1 MSRNG
6 TPAGSGAAAWRGWIG
21 ASLALTLAIGSSVLA
36 AQLMMAPPAGDLRE
50 LAAYLSISGVVTLAA
65 GWIAIR
71 AIDRVAGFS
80 LRTKSFLA
88 AATGSAVALLN
99 IVIVAQL
106 MFVSTGH
113 DFKLLLALIAFSAV
127 VTIFFSLSIAS
138 ATVRR
143 LESITDLV
151 RALASGD
158 YAGRAEASGRDEVAR
173 LARDVNSLAE
183 RLHAAEEERAALAAE
198 RRELTSSIAHDLR
211 TPLASV
217 RAMVEAL
224 DDRVV
229 TDDDE
234 VQRYYATIRREIER
248 LSRMIGDLFEL
259 AQIDAGALRL
269 EMRPVALQEI
279 VTEVVDAMQA
289 QARVSGVS
297 LALKIESEPPLI
309 ALDGARIERA
319 LANLVRN
326 AIEHT
331 PSGGRIDVRV
341 ACVAHQAT
349 IIVTD
354 TGDGIAPADLPH
366 IWTRFYRADKSR
378 NRSGPLA
385 DGAGL
390 GLAITRGIIESHG
403 GTIGVRS
410 ELGRGTEF
418 TARLPLG

>member
-1 MSRNG
+1 M
-6 TPAGSGAAAWRGWIG
+6 TPRSSGSSAWRGWIG
-21 ASLALTLAIGSSVLA
+21 AALALTLALGSSLLA

-50 LAAYLSISGVVTLAA
+50 LAAYLSISGVVTLGA
-65 GWIAIR
+65 GWLAIR
-71 AIDRVAGFS
+71 AIDHVAGLS

-127 VTIFFSLSIAS
+127 VTIFFSLWIAS

-158 YAGRAEASGRDEVAR
+158 YAGRADASGRDEVAR

-183 RLHAAEEERAALAAE
+183 RLHAAKEERAALAAE

-269 EMRPVALQEI
+269 ELRPIALQEI

-289 QARVSGVS
+289 QARAAGVG
-297 LALKIESEPPLI
+297 LALRIESEPPVL

-331 PSGGRIDVRV
+331 ASGGSIDIRV
-341 ACVAHQAT
+341 DCIDHAAN
-349 IIVTD
+349 IIVAD
-354 TGDGIAPADLPH
+354 SGDGISSADLPH

-378 NRSGPLA
+378 NRADPLS

-403 GTIGVRS
+403 GTIDVRS

-418 TARLPLG
+418 TARLPVG

>member
-1 MSRNG
+1 MNRSVPPPS
-6 TPAGSGAAAWRGWIG
+6 PAASAWRGWLG
-21 ASLALTLAIGSSVLA
+21 AALALTLGIGSAVLV
-36 AQLMMAPPAGDLRE
+36 AQLMMAPPAGDLRQ
-50 LAAYLSISGVVTLAA
+50 LAAYLAISGVVTLAG

-71 AIDRVAGFS
+71 IVDHVVGFS
-80 LRTKSFLA
+80 LRTKSFFA

-127 VTIFFSLSIAS
+127 VTVFFNLRIAS
-138 ATVRR
+138 ATARR
-143 LESITDLV
+143 LEAITALV

-158 YAGRAEASGRDEVAR
+158 YAGRAEVSGRDEVAR

-183 RLHAAEEERAALAAE
+183 RLHTAEAERTLLDAE
-198 RRELTSSIAHDLR
+198 RRELTSSISHDLR

-224 DDRVV
+224 DDGVV
-229 TDDDE
+229 TDDAE

-259 AQIDAGALRL
+259 AQIDSGALRL

-289 QARVSGVS
+289 QARVAGVS
-297 LALKIESEPPLI
+297 LALRIESEPPLI

-319 LANLVRN
+319 VANLVRN

-331 PSGGRIDVRV
+331 PPAGSIDVRV
-341 ACVAHQAT
+341 ACLDHEAMIRIA
-349 IIVTD
+349 D
-354 TGDGIAPADLPH
+354 TGDGIDPADLPH

-378 NRSGPLA
+378 NRSGA
-385 DGAGL
+385 MSDGAGL
-390 GLAITRGIIESHG
+390 GLAITRGIIQSHG
-403 GTIGVRS
+403 GTIGVHS

-418 TARLPLG
+418 TVRLPVG

>member
-1 MSRNG
+1 MTS
-6 TPAGSGAAAWRGWIG
+6 ASSGASAWRGWIG
-21 ASLALTLAIGSSVLA
+21 AALALTLAIGSAVLA
-36 AQLMMAPPAGDLRE
+36 AQLMMTPPASDLRE
-50 LAAYLSISGVVTLAA
+50 LAAYLSISGALTLAA
-65 GWIAIR
+65 GWIAIG
-71 AIDRVAGFS
+71 AIDHAAGFS
-80 LRTKSFLA
+80 LRTKSGLA

-113 DFKLLLALIAFSAV
+113 DFRVLLALIAFSAV
-127 VTIFFSLSIAS
+127 VTVFFSLWIAS
-138 ATVRR
+138 STVRR
-143 LESITDLV
+143 LESITDAV

-158 YAGRAEASGRDEVAR
+158 YGGRAHDSGNDEVAR
-173 LARDVNSLAE
+173 LARDVNSLAG
-183 RLHAAEEERAALAAE
+183 RLQAAEDERAALAAE

-224 DDRVV
+224 DDHVI
-229 TDDDE
+229 TDDEE
-234 VQRYYATIRREIER
+234 VQRYYTTIRREIER

-289 QARVSGVS
+289 QARAGGVS
-297 LALKIESEPPLI
+297 LVLKIESEPPVI

-331 PSGGRIDVRV
+331 PAGGSIDVRV
-341 ACVAHQAT
+341 TCLGPEASVTVA
-349 IIVTD
+349 D

-378 NRSGPLA
+378 SRSGPLS

-390 GLAITRGIIESHG
+390 GLAISRGIIESHG
-403 GTIGVRS
+403 GTIDVHS
-410 ELGRGTEF
+410 ALGRGTEF
-418 TARLPLG
+418 TARLPVR

>member
-1 MSRNG
+1 MSHSL
-6 TPAGSGAAAWRGWIG
+6 TPSTARAPVWRGWIG
-21 ASLALTLAIGSSVLA
+21 AALALTLAIGSSLLA
-36 AQLMMAPPAGDLRE
+36 AQLLMAPPAGDIRD
-50 LAAYLSISGVVTLAA
+50 LAVYLSLSGVVTLAA
-65 GWIAIR
+65 GWIAVR
-71 AIDRVAGFS
+71 TIDRVAGLS
-80 LRTKSFLA
+80 LPTKSFLA
-88 AATGSAVALLN
+88 TAAGSAVALLN

-127 VTIFFSLSIAS
+127 VTVFFTLWVAS
-138 ATVRR
+138 TTVRR
-143 LESITDLV
+143 LEAIAALV
-151 RALASGD
+151 RRLAAGD
-158 YAGRAEASGRDEVAR
+158 YAARLDASGRDEVAR
-173 LARDVNSLAE
+173 LARDVNSLAG
-183 RLHAAEEERAALAAE
+183 RLHAAEEERTALALE
-198 RRELTSSIAHDLR
+198 RQELTSSIAHDLR

-229 TDDDE
+229 TDDVE
-234 VQRYYATIRREIER
+234 VRRYYATIRREIER
-248 LSRMIGDLFEL
+248 LNRMIGDLFEL

-269 EMRPVALQEI
+269 DTRPVALQEI

-289 QARVSGVS
+289 QARVAGVS
-297 LALKIESEPPLI
+297 LAFHVDSEPPEI

-331 PSGGRIDVRV
+331 PSGGSIDVRV
-341 ACVAHQAT
+341 ACLDREARISVA
-349 IIVTD
+349 D

-378 NRSGPLA
+378 NRPDPTS

-403 GTIGVRS
+403 GTIAVRS
-410 ELGRGTEF
+410 EPGRGAEF
-418 TARLPLG
+418 TARLPVG